1 MTPDSSGAS
10 ASPIS
15 ETRTP
20 PVPTGSELE
29 ATEAALMYL
38 GSALRTSGPDRAV
51 DVSGSALRTSGPDRA
66 LDVSGSA
73 LRTSG
78 PDRAVAD
85 TALVTVI
92 DTWGSAPVPIG
103 GQMAVAQD
111 GRFAG
116 SVSGGCIEADIMV
129 AASKAMADGKHRV
142 MSFGVTDETAWR
154 AGLPCGG
161 NIRVL
166 IEPLTAA
173 TDRAVLERLAAAA
186 RTRETLIAVT
196 DLGTGA
202 RRIVERDGI
211 AAIVATVLD
220 KQPDAPDVRDL
231 AHRLAGGDSRLV
243 ATPDGEVFCRT
254 FAPPA
259 QLVIIGATH
268 IAQALVALAHI
279 AGYRAIVVDP
289 REAYATQDRF
299 MGDRFGGVDIVAD
312 SPAEALE
319 RIGIDAFTAVI
330 ALAHVIH
337 IDDEALKAAL
347 RGNARYI
354 GVLGSRRN
362 RDRRRDR
369 LCAEG
374 FSDAEIERIRSP
386 IGLDIGALTPA
397 EIAVAILAEVIET
410 VRGKRRPDL

>member
-1 MTPDSSGAS
+1 MTPDSSGGS
-10 ASPIS
+10 AVGVNG
-15 ETRTP
+15 TRTP
-20 PVPTGSELE
+20 PVPTASELE
-29 ATEAALMYL
+29 ATEAALIYL
-38 GSALRTSGPDRAV
+38 
-51 DVSGSALRTSGPDRA
+51 
-66 LDVSGSA
+66 GSA

-129 AASKAMADGKHRV
+129 AANKAMSDGRHRV
-142 MSFGVTDETAWR
+142 LSFGVTDETAWR

-166 IEPLTAA
+166 IEPLTAD

-196 DLGTGA
+196 DLETGA

-211 AAIVATVLD
+211 AATVATVLG
-220 KQPDAPDVRDL
+220 KQPRSPEVLDL

-243 ATPDGEVFCRT
+243 ATPDGEVFFRT

-259 QLVIIGATH
+259 RLVIIGATH

-299 MGDRFGGVDIVAD
+299 TRGRFGVDIVAD

-369 LCAEG
+369 LRAEG
-374 FSDAEIERIRSP
+374 FSDGEIERIRSP